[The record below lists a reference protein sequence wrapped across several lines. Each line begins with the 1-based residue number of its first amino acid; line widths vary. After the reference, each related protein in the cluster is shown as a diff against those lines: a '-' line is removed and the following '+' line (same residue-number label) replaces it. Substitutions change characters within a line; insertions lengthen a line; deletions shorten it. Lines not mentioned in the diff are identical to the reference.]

1 MVRVWDPL
9 LHFDDMTVTCGV
21 RPQLAKVTATTGP
34 ATTGQSYGPT
44 WPQYGPHWP
53 TLRPQLA
60 SYGHYWPKI

>member
-21 RPQLAKVTATTGP
+21 RPQPAKVTATTGP

-53 TLRPQLA
+53 TLRP
-60 SYGHYWPKI
+60 